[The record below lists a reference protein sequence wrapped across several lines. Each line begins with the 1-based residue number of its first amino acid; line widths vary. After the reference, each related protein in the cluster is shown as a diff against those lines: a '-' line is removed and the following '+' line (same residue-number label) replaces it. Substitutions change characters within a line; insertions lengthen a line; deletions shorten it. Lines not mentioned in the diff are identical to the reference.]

1 MLIIKILI
9 VQLAFSIILCSN
21 LFSQWIEQSF
31 ITNEYLSKVR
41 FINITTGWVLGEN
54 YMYQTTDGGMNWAQ
68 KDTIIPVGSRS
79 STLLTLNEDI
89 VFYSVFN
96 SQSSQGSGV
105 RRTIDGGITWETID
119 SSNNYY
125 SDIEFVSDQIGF
137 AAGSNAQ
144 FQALIKKTTDGG
156 ATWTTIASDFS
167 PSSYEIKGISFVNE
181 NMGWAVT
188 YDALIFKTDNGGL
201 NWTFQDSI
209 GIFGSSTGP
218 LRDIFFITQD
228 SGWAVGGISGG
239 MMIARTI
246 DGGVTWNLEIQSG
259 SSLQEVIFLN
269 NQLGWMAGRTYGPFI
284 SYTTDGGFAW
294 NDCSFIP
301 AVAAEINSISMIDEN
316 IGWAVA
322 GDNFT
327 GGRIFKTING
337 GIVSIDERHQ
347 KDSYIPGSVNLYQ
360 NFPNPFNP
368 ITTIKYYVP
377 YRSSIMINIYN
388 ANGEKIK
395 ELVNS
400 IQSPGEYEVT
410 WDSTND
416 KGTVLPSGIYF
427 YQIRTENQ
435 TMTKQMLLL
444 R

>member
-9 VQLAFSIILCSN
+9 AQLVLIIILSSN

-31 ITNEYLSKVR
+31 VTNEYLSKVR
-41 FINITTGWVLGEN
+41 FLNDTTGWVLGDN
-54 YMYQTTDGGMNWAQ
+54 YIYQTTDGGMNWTT
-68 KDTIIPVGSRS
+68 KDSIIPAGSRS
-79 STLLTLNEDI
+79 SSLLPLNDNI

-96 SQSSQGSGV
+96 FQISQGSGV
-105 RRTIDGGITWETID
+105 RRTLDGGVTWGTVD

-125 SDIEFVSDQIGF
+125 SDIEFISDQIGF

-181 NMGWAVT
+181 NIGWAVT

-218 LRDIFFITQD
+218 LRDIFFINQD
-228 SGWAVGGISGG
+228 SGWAVGGISGE
-239 MMIARTI
+239 MAIASTI
-246 DGGVTWNLEIQSG
+246 DGGVSWNLEIQNG
-259 SSLQEVIFLN
+259 PSLQEVIFLN
-269 NQLGWMAGRTYGPFI
+269 NQLGWIAGRTYGPFI
-284 SYTTDGGFAW
+284 SNTTDGGSTW
-294 NDCSFIP
+294 NDCSFVP
-301 AVAAEINSISMIDEN
+301 AMAAEINSISMIDEN

-327 GGRIFKTING
+327 GGRIFKTNNG
-337 GIVSIDERHQ
+337 GIVSIDKSRQ
-347 KDSYIPGSVNLYQ
+347 KYFNIPGRVNLYQ

-368 ITTIKYYVP
+368 VTIIKYFVP
-377 YRSSIMINIYN
+377 YRSTIRINIYN
-388 ANGEKIK
+388 TNGEKVK

-410 WDSTND
+410 WDGTNV
-416 KGTVLPSGIYF
+416 KGTGLPSGIYF
-427 YQIRTENQ
+427 YQIRTANQ
-435 TMTKQMLLL
+435 TITKQMLLL